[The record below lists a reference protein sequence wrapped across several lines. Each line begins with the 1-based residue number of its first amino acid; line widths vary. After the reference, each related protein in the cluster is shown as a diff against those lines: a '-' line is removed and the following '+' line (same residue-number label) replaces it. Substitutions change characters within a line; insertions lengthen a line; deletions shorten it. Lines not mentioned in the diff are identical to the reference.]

1 MDLQLF
7 AIDYTK
13 YGDKGL
19 RSFIRHNLEQIEKH
33 RNKIAHPE
41 DYVTDYHLRSE
52 QYRSG
57 IVRHWE
63 MEIANFRR
71 QIANA
76 QEEMKRRGLK

>member
-19 RSFIRHNLEQIEKH
+19 RSSIRHNLEQIEKH

-52 QYRSG
+52 
-57 IVRHWE
+57 
-63 MEIANFRR
+63 
-71 QIANA
+71 
-76 QEEMKRRGLK
+76 